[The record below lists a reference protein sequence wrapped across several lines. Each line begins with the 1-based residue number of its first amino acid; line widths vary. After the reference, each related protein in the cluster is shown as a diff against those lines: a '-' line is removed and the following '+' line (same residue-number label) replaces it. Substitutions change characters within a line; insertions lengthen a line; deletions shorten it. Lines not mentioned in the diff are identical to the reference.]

1 MSSVTHEQIDMMP
14 IYEKYPILREV
25 EKKIDPRFERRRQ
38 ILDYIPRW
46 TRGAEIGVFTGQF
59 SELIIQVAKPKKYWA
74 VDPWFTIYGDLFPNW
89 GEYSAHGKLETRAG
103 YDAACH
109 RLARFPQAEVVAS
122 PALKFIENLEPNS
135 LDWAYLDSTHQYE
148 PTLAELNALA
158 KKIAPN
164 GILFGDDCWCRREH
178 RHYGVF
184 RAVRDFCRQNN
195 FEIMLMD
202 HAGQW
207 AARRS
212 ID

>member
-1 MSSVTHEQIDMMP
+1 MSENTHDQVDMSP
-14 IYEKYPILREV
+14 VYARYPVLAKV
-25 EKKIDPRFERRRQ
+25 EAVLDPRFERRRP
-38 ILDYIPRW
+38 ILNYIPKW
-46 TRGAEIGVFTGQF
+46 KRGAEIGVFTGQF
-59 SELIIQVAKPKKYWA
+59 SELLIQIAKPIKYFA
-74 VDPWFTIYGDLFPNW
+74 VDPWELAFGEHFPNW
-89 GEYSAHGKLETRAG
+89 GEYTANGTLSTE
-103 YDAACH
+103 AAYQAASH
-109 RLARFPQAEVVAS
+109 RLSRFPEVEIVTS
-122 PALKFIENLEPNS
+122 KGVEWINSLDESS
-135 LDWAYLDSTHQYE
+135 LDWAYVDSTHQYE

-158 KKIAPN
+158 TKLAPD